1 MRLPRILFVHNALQP
16 FVAVDLN
23 LLRERYAVQEWF
35 VRSRAINLVATWRA
49 VRRADL
55 VFGWFASWHTFFPVL
70 FARWLGKPS
79 LMVVGGYDTARVS
92 EADYGSQRGGIRQVI
107 ARRVIH
113 NATHLITNSK
123 SACRETMSNVGVP
136 RGKITVVYH
145 GFEMPTAEWTDKANL
160 VITVGGVGRTNLLRK
175 GLLPFVQAA
184 AHLPDLQFVLAGKW
198 FDDSIETLRAH
209 AGANVTF
216 TGYLSDADL
225 QALYARASIYVQASL
240 HEGFGM
246 SVAEAMLM
254 GCIPVVTNV
263 GALPEVVGD
272 CGFYAADNSPQ
283 AVAAA
288 IRQAL
293 AADEALRQ
301 RARTRVLTHF
311 SVAQRRQGLFEEV
324 DRLLRKRGTPRV
336 QLDSTP

>member
-70 FARWLGKPS
+70 FARWLSKPA
-79 LMVVGGYDTARVS
+79 LVVIGGYDVARVD
-92 EADYGSQRGGIRQVI
+92 AAAYGSQRSALKRNMVRII
-107 ARRVIH
+107 ARC
-113 NATHLITNSK
+113 ATQLLAFSQSAQREALQHQVAVPERLTVAHL
-123 SACRETMSNVGVP
+123 GVP
-136 RGKITVVYH
+136 ERAQPHV
-145 GFEMPTAEWTDKANL
+145 ERDARL

-175 GLLPFVQAA
+175 GLQPFVQAA

-198 FDDSIETLRAH
+198 FDDSIETLRAN
-209 AGANVTF
+209 AGANVAF

-225 QALYARASIYVQASL
+225 QTLYAKASIYVQASL

-311 SVAQRRQGLFEEV
+311 SMEQRRTALFELIQACLV
-324 DRLLRKRGTPRV
+324 KR
-336 QLDSTP
+336 